1 MTRAIL
7 RELRR
12 NRPAAAALA
21 VIVLT
26 ALAALF
32 APVITR
38 FNPTQQDLL
47 STFLGPGP
55 VHWLGTDNLGR
66 DMFSRLVYGAR
77 LSLAV
82 GVLSI
87 GFGGAVGIALGLL
100 TGYYGGWVDVVF
112 MRLVDLLLSFPG
124 ILLAILI
131 ASRLGS
137 GLVPITMAIGIYA
150 VPGFARLVRGDAL
163 ALKEREFV
171 DAARAAGAGAGRLLL
186 KHVLRNDLGPI
197 IVYATLLMG
206 NAMLAAAALSFLG
219 VGFAPP
225 TPEWGSMIQSAQEYI
240 ISSPYLMVE
249 PGVAL
254 FVVVLS
260 FNVLGDFLRDVL
272 DPRGSPR

>member
-1 MTRAIL
+1 
-7 RELRR
+7 
-12 NRPAAAALA
+12 
-21 VIVLT
+21 
-26 ALAALF
+26 
-32 APVITR
+32 
-38 FNPTQQDLL
+38 
-47 STFLGPGP
+47 
-55 VHWLGTDNLGR
+55 
-66 DMFSRLVYGAR
+66 
-77 LSLAV
+77 
-82 GVLSI
+82 
-87 GFGGAVGIALGLL
+87 
-100 TGYYGGWVDVVF
+100 VVF

-137 GLVPITMAIGIYA
+137 GLVPITVAIGIYA